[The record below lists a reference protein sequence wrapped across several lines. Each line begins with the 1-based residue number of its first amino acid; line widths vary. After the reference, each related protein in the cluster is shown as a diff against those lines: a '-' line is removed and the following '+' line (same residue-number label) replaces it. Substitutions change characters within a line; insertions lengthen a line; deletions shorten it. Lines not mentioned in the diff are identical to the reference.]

1 MVGEELKFS
10 DDIGNDGTRYGKEK
24 FWYLQPSDQ
33 KFP

>member
-10 DDIGNDGTRYGKEK
+10 DDIRKDGARGGEEK

-33 KFP
+33 QFP